1 MLPFLEV
8 ILYICIM
15 IEHEKYGKFDKISN
29 GYGFRE
35 SDHAYIDLS
44 TGKRMTSVTTVIGTF
59 QPVFDTEKKSLG
71 VAKREVRNGIVKG
84 VTVLERQQQLK
95 KQWKDKNHKVSSYG
109 THLHYVLETMLVKK
123 MSVQETLNFFNIKTL
138 GDSEEAIRGRH
149 EKKYIQFVHDLNLW
163 DYDELICEDLLS
175 SRKWGLS
182 GQSDVVGIKNNKVY
196 IRDWKFNSK
205 MLSWDGFR
213 GERFH
218 FPLSH
223 YETGK
228 LRTYQLQGSIY
239 MYLKCLQTGLE
250 PGDIIF
256 YLFLNGVITEHR
268 LEYLEEEGYPPLR
281 IGTPSNLAETPSVT
295 IQGDT
300 SSQYISALLLIA
312 PSLPKGLT
320 LTLSGK
326 VVSRPY
332 IEMTIRLMEHFGA
345 QVSWEEDTITV
356 SPVPYGGGSLRIEAD
371 WSAASYYY
379 SMVAC
384 ADGSSL
390 TLDGLNKESLQG
402 DSVLVDMMRSFG
414 VESTFTEEGVRIEKV
429 RPAEPIDFIWDFI
442 RCPDLAQTLAVT
454 CAITG
459 RRGLFTGL

>member
-1 MLPFLEV
+1 
-8 ILYICIM
+8 M

-256 YLFLNGVITEHR
+256 YHFLNGVITEHR
-268 LEYLEEEGYPPLR
+268 LEYLEEEVYR
-281 IGTPSNLAETPSVT
+281 
-295 IQGDT
+295 
-300 SSQYISALLLIA
+300 LLEFWYWKDKIPKYGHVDLIE
-312 PSLPKGLT
+312 GRMGID
-320 LTLSGK
+320 LSGNIVQIK
-326 VVSRPY
+326 SVK
-332 IEMTIRLMEHFGA
+332 EDKCLL
-345 QVSWEEDTITV
+345 QVGKNIDWF
-356 SPVPYGGGSLRIEAD
+356 SLD
-371 WSAASYYY
+371 
-379 SMVAC
+379 
-384 ADGSSL
+384 
-390 TLDGLNKESLQG
+390 
-402 DSVLVDMMRSFG
+402 
-414 VESTFTEEGVRIEKV
+414 
-429 RPAEPIDFIWDFI
+429 
-442 RCPDLAQTLAVT
+442 VT
-454 CAITG
+454 RKIMC
-459 RRGLFTGL
+459 LPPEYK